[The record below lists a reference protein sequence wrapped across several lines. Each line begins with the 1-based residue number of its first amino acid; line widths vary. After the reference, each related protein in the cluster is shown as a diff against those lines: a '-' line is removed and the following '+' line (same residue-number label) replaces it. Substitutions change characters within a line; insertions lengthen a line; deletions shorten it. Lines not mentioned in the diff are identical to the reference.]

1 MGKKHNKMI
10 EYEKIAVKEL
20 IELQGKE
27 WVLTHSS
34 DLCSWT
40 EEKTDIVNVVFSL
53 VTKLPS
59 EKEIIENKDPNFMP
73 KGSISFIVDK
83 ATKKCK
89 LERNLLDE
97 K

>member
-1 MGKKHNKMI
+1 MSRKHNRTK

-27 WVLTHSS
+27 WLLAHSS

-40 EEKTDIVNVVFSL
+40 KEKTDIVNVGFSL

-73 KGSISFIVDK
+73 KGSVSFIVDK

-89 LERNLLDE
+89 LEKNLLNE

>member
-27 WVLTHSS
+27 WVLAHSS

-73 KGSISFIVDK
+73 KGSISFIIDK